1 MTGFARLGVAPEK
14 AVFRPALPMHSLP
27 GLYGADMTKMTYSE
41 QLAHPNWQRKRL
53 GMLEK
58 AGWKCAVCDGGDKQ
72 LHVHHKQYFKGRLA
86 WEYEDSEL
94 EVLCLDCHKDEHDAE
109 ELLKQLL
116 VLRSEWGGTMLRS
129 AVAMLAGYMSASYA
143 FAGLDDIREQCK
155 AQFPA
160 LFDVGAA
167 AFVVAISK
175 RRDAAT
181 AISPLITIPMPEE
194 VYEMLERWERCS

>member
-1 MTGFARLGVAPEK
+1 MQWARPSHERQPHEVAGLNLG
-14 AVFRPALPMHSLP
+14 
-27 GLYGADMTKMTYSE
+27 
-41 QLAHPNWQRKRL
+41 
-53 GMLEK
+53 
-58 AGWKCAVCDGGDKQ
+58 CAVS
-72 LHVHHKQYFKGRLA
+72 LVRR
-86 WEYEDSEL
+86 E
-94 EVLCLDCHKDEHDAE
+94 
-109 ELLKQLL
+109 QLL

-175 RRDAAT
+175 RSDAAT
-181 AISPLITIPMPEE
+181 ALSPLITIPMPEE
-194 VYEMLERWERCS
+194 VYEMFERWERCS